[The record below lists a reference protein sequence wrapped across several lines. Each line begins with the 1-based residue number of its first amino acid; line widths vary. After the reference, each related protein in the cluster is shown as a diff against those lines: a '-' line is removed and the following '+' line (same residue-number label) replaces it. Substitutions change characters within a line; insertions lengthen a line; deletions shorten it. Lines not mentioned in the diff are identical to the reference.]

1 MAAKAKRYYVQYS
14 KRITAWL
21 TVFWCIARI
30 FSLIAVYINP
40 SCGPDI
46 AAIIRGL
53 DDIEMVVVLSYTGNS
68 VSEKIAI
75 SYFRSKAIE
84 REYESNDDA
93 DENSQLG

>member
-40 SCGPDI
+40 SCGPNI
-46 AAIIRGL
+46 ATIIRGL

-68 VSEKIAI
+68 VSEKVAI
-75 SYFRSKAIE
+75 SYFKSKTGTWQDE
-84 REYESNDDA
+84 QEDD
-93 DENSQLG
+93 SQLG